1 MSKLSLLAAGSI
13 GFLLGSRAG
22 HAPYEKAAETAKRVR
37 SNPKVDQG
45 VEQAKAAAAE
55 KASEAASTAKAKV
68 TDLTSGGSNPDL
80 PAGYGDDAAPQ
91 GAI

>member
-22 HAPYEKAAETAKRVR
+22 HAPYEKTAEA
-37 SNPKVDQG
+37 
-45 VEQAKAAAAE
+45 
-55 KASEAASTAKAKV
+55 AKAKV
-68 TDLTSGGSNPDL
+68 TGLTSGGSNPNV

>member
-22 HAPYEKAAETAKRVR
+22 HAPYEKTVETAKRVR
-37 SNPKVDQG
+37 ANPKVDQG

-55 KASEAASTAKAKV
+55 KASEATATAKAKV
-68 TDLTSGGSNPDL
+68 SDLTSRTNPDL
-80 PAGYGDDAAPQ
+80 PAGYGEDAAPQ